1 MVYCQSATC
10 SPFERPIVV
19 STADLG
25 VKQQF
30 SQGVRA
36 ITVQSAAV
44 VLYYVLGLPVVASDR
59 LLDELWSH
67 MERPEFIW
75 EHDWRNGDVV
85 MWDNRCTMH
94 RRDEFAAHSRRIMHR
109 IQIKGAPMAAA

>member
-1 MVYCQSATC
+1 MVHCQSATC

-36 ITVQSAAV
+36 ITIQSAAV
-44 VLYYVLGLPVVASDR
+44 VPYYVLGLPVAASDR

-85 MWDNRCTMH
+85 MWDNRCC
-94 RRDEFAAHSRRIMHR
+94 AHSRASFDPGLRRRLRRVTVIGER
-109 IQIKGAPMAAA
+109 PV